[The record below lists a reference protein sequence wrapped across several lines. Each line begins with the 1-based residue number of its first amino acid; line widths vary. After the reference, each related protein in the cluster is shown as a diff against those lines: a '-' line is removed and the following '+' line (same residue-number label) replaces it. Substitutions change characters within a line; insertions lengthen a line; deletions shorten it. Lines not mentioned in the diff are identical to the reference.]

1 VSSFPTR
8 RSVGGHVDP
17 GLRTAYEADEVEHA
31 GQIVGRL
38 AARQQAVT
46 GDGWASV
53 SQFQLM

>member
-1 VSSFPTR
+1 VSSFPKR

-46 GDGWASV
+46 GDG
-53 SQFQLM
+53 